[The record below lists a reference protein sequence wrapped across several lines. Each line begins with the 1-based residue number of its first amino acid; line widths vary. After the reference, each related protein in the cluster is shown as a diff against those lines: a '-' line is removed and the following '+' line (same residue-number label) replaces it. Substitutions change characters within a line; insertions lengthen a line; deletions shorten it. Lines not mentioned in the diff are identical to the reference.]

1 MHDPPFRA
9 TRHLGVF
16 CGSKAGNDDD
26 VHALAREL
34 ASAMVAADVGLVY
47 GGAGV
52 GVMGTVADAVLDAG
66 GTAVGV
72 IPVGLFSHEVPH
84 GNLTELVE
92 VPDMQ
97 ARKRAMYERSDAFC
111 ALPGGYGTLEELFEA
126 ATWTQ
131 LGLHGSHKPVV
142 LLDRNGFWSSLDE
155 FLDRLVSDGFVKPD
169 SREII
174 SRVTSVREVLAVLD
188 R

>member
-1 MHDPPFRA
+1 MHAAPFRA

-16 CGSKAGNDDD
+16 CGSRSGNDED
-26 VHALAREL
+26 VQALAREL

-47 GGAGV
+47 GGAGI
-52 GVMGTVADAVLDAG
+52 GIMGTVADAVLEAG

-72 IPVGLFSHEVPH
+72 VPVGLFSSEVPH

-92 VPDMQ
+92 VPDMHV
-97 ARKRAMYERSDAFC
+97 RKRAMYERSDAFC
-111 ALPGGYGTLEELFEA
+111 ALPGGFGTLEELFEA

-131 LGLHGSHKPVV
+131 LGLHGTHKPVV
-142 LLDRNGFWSSLDE
+142 LLDRNGFWSGLDE
-155 FLDRLVSDGFVKPD
+155 FLDRLVADGFVKPGN
-169 SREII
+169 RGIV
-174 SRVTSVREVLAVLD
+174 SRVSSVDEVLAVLD

>member
-1 MHDPPFRA
+1 MHDAPVGGG
-9 TRHLGVF
+9 RHLGVF
-16 CGSKAGNDDD
+16 CGSRAGNDDD

-47 GGAGV
+47 GGAGI
-52 GVMGTVADAVLDAG
+52 GVMGTVADAVLEAG

-72 IPVGLFSHEVPH
+72 VPVGLFRSEVHH
-84 GNLTELVE
+84 GNLTELVK
-92 VPDMQ
+92 VPDMH
-97 ARKRAMYERSDAFC
+97 ARKLAMYERSDAFC

-131 LGLHGSHKPVV
+131 LGLHDTHKPVI
-142 LLDRNGFWSSLDE
+142 LLDRNGFWSGLDD
-155 FLDRLVSDGFVKPD
+155 FLDRLVSDGFVNPE
-169 SREII
+169 SRGIV
-174 SRVTSVREVLAVLD
+174 SRVTSVEEVLAVLD

>member
-1 MHDPPFRA
+1 MHNTPVGGG
-9 TRHLGVF
+9 RHLGVF
-16 CGSKAGNDDD
+16 CGSRDGNDDG

-47 GGAGV
+47 GGAGI
-52 GVMGTVADAVLDAG
+52 GVMGTLADAVLDAG
-66 GTAVGV
+66 GTAIGV
-72 IPVGLFSHEVPH
+72 IPVGLFSSEVPH
-84 GNLTELVE
+84 ANLTELVE
-92 VPDMQ
+92 VPDIQ

-111 ALPGGYGTLEELFEA
+111 ALPGGFGTLEEVFEA

-142 LLDRNGFWSSLDE
+142 LLDRNGFWSGIDE
-155 FLDRLVSDGFVKPD
+155 FLDRLVSDGFVKPE
-169 SREII
+169 SRGIV
-174 SRVTSVREVLAVLD
+174 SRTTSVVEVLAVLD